1 MNIVISI
8 SVAIVAIAFAVLVVF
23 LVKTLLSAKDSLDN
37 VSATL
42 KDVQKTMEEL
52 TYEVKQTI
60 RNVNDITGD
69 VEHKLQQVD
78 PVVESVKNLG
88 VVLSEITETV
98 KDLTLKTKEVS
109 GTLFDRVKFASGK
122 SEHST
127 NAHSVVTAS
136 TPEDRT
142 LQSYSATYDKNGHN
156 NGAWLNW
163 VDTAVNVWQKFRKI
177 PTK

>member
-23 LVKTLLSAKDSLDN
+23 LIKVLSSAKDSLDN

-69 VEHKLQQVD
+69 VEHKLKQVD
-78 PVVESVKNLG
+78 PVVDSVKNLG
-88 VVLSEITETV
+88 VVLSEITETL

-109 GTLFDRVKFASGK
+109 GSLFERVKSASSG
-122 SEHST
+122 SR
-127 NAHSVVTAS
+127 NASDPHSVVTAS

-142 LQSYSATYDKNGHN
+142 LQSYAATYGKS
-156 NGAWLNW
+156 GAWMNL
-163 VDTAVNVWQKFRKI
+163 VDSAANIWQRIRHMQSNK
-177 PTK
+177 